1 MGSHSFFDIAGEV
14 LVDSRR
20 GASGNRAMHSSIERR
35 GGAGVCNTAT
45 VSGPSSMTT
54 SAPARTRASRPA
66 TSRAA
71 SVAEMWIVAILL
83 IIPLALS
90 GLLFFVVFGLCCQH
104 LEEGFS
110 GRPGRAFETASLRV
124 QASLPDAL
132 QRGFAARH
140 GILRAPWPCVK
151 YAIVS
156 YILHMWIPRD
166 VEARLKRSA
175 KTRPVVVLTGARQ
188 TGKTSTFRHLF
199 PGYAFVPLD
208 LPTEAE
214 QAEKE
219 PERFLKRH
227 PPPVIIDEVQYA
239 PGIFRHLKVAVD
251 AHRTRN
257 GQFLLTGSQ
266 KFTLMKNVSESL
278 AGRADIV
285 ELETLSFAEIR
296 EVLPNTELETA
307 IVRGG
312 FPELYANPDID
323 SVAFYNS
330 YLATYLERD
339 VRALA
344 NVGSLRDFERF
355 LRACALRSAN
365 LLNKADLARDVGIA
379 PSTAN
384 QWLSMLEASGQAVL
398 IEPWFSNRTKSIVK
412 SPKLYIADTGLLCA
426 LLNIHSQEALRQS
439 PAAGAVW
446 ETFVFAQLRD
456 RERRAGRTG
465 SLFFWRDRT
474 REVDFVVDA
483 GGRLELFEAKW
494 TELPDLGDTVNLD
507 FVRNVIGKSRVTA
520 GGVVSRTRNSF
531 PFSNDF
537 RALPVTELG

>member
-1 MGSHSFFDIAGEV
+1 VQNMRLCRIF
-14 LVDSRR
+14 
-20 GASGNRAMHSSIERR
+20 
-35 GGAGVCNTAT
+35 C
-45 VSGPSSMTT
+45 
-54 SAPARTRASRPA
+54 
-66 TSRAA
+66 
-71 SVAEMWIVAILL
+71 IV
-83 IIPLALS
+83 
-90 GLLFFVVFGLCCQH
+90 
-104 LEEGFS
+104 
-110 GRPGRAFETASLRV
+110 
-124 QASLPDAL
+124 
-132 QRGFAARH
+132 
-140 GILRAPWPCVK
+140 
-151 YAIVS
+151 
-156 YILHMWIPRD
+156 WIPRV
-166 VEARLKRSA
+166 VEPRLQRSA

-188 TGKTSTFRHLF
+188 TGKTSTFLRLF
-199 PGYAFVPLD
+199 PKHALVSLD
-208 LPTEAE
+208 LPAEAE

-219 PERFLKRH
+219 PGTFLQRH
-227 PPPVIIDEVQYA
+227 PPPVLIDEVQYA
-239 PGIFRHLKVAVD
+239 PGLFRHLKVAVD
-251 AHRTRN
+251 AQRTRN

-285 ELETLSFAEIR
+285 ELETLSFAEIQAA
-296 EVLPNTELETA
+296 LPQTGIERA
-307 IVRGG
+307 IARGG

-339 VRALA
+339 VRSLT

-384 QWLSMLEASGQAVL
+384 HWLSMLEASGQIVML
-398 IEPWFSNRTKSIVK
+398 EPWFSNRTKSIVK
-412 SPKLYIADTGLLCA
+412 SPKLYLSDTGLLCA
-426 LLNIHSQEALRQS
+426 LLSIRSEEALRQS

-474 REVDFVVDA
+474 REVDFLVDE

-494 TELPDLGDTVNLD
+494 TELPDVGNTVNLD
-507 FVRNVIGKSRVTA
+507 FVRNVIGKSRVSDGA
-520 GGVVSRTRNSF
+520 IICRAPNSF
-531 PFSNDF
+531 PLPNGF
-537 RALPVTELG
+537 RALPVDELRSD

>member
-1 MGSHSFFDIAGEV
+1 MRIK
-14 LVDSRR
+14 R
-20 GASGNRAMHSSIERR
+20 N
-35 GGAGVCNTAT
+35 
-45 VSGPSSMTT
+45 
-54 SAPARTRASRPA
+54 
-66 TSRAA
+66 
-71 SVAEMWIVAILL
+71 
-83 IIPLALS
+83 
-90 GLLFFVVFGLCCQH
+90 
-104 LEEGFS
+104 
-110 GRPGRAFETASLRV
+110 
-124 QASLPDAL
+124 
-132 QRGFAARH
+132 
-140 GILRAPWPCVK
+140 
-151 YAIVS
+151 
-156 YILHMWIPRD
+156 

-175 KTRPVVVLTGARQ
+175 KTRPVIVLTGARQ

-199 PGYAFVPLD
+199 PDYAFVSLD

-214 QAEKE
+214 QAERE
-219 PERFLKRH
+219 PARFLQRN

-239 PGIFRHLKVAVD
+239 PGLFRHLKVSVD
-251 AHRTRN
+251 ANRIRN

-296 EVLPNTELETA
+296 AALPQTGIETA

-330 YLATYLERD
+330 YLSTYLERD
-339 VRALA
+339 VRSLT

-365 LLNKADLARDVGIA
+365 LLNKADLARDVGIS

-384 QWLSMLEASGQAVL
+384 HWLSMLEASGQVVL
-398 IEPWFSNRTKSIVK
+398 LEPWFSNRTKSIVK
-412 SPKLYIADTGLLCA
+412 SPKLYLADTGLLCA
-426 LLNIHSQEALRQS
+426 LLNIRSEAALSQTPAL
-439 PAAGAVW
+439 GAVW

-474 REVDFVVDA
+474 REVDFVVDI
-483 GGRLELFEAKW
+483 GGQLELFEAKW
-494 TELPDLGDTVNLD
+494 TELPVAGDAVNLE
-507 FVRNVIGKSRVTA
+507 FMRNVVNKSRIA
-520 GGVVSRTRNSF
+520 GAAVVCRAKNSF
-531 PFSNDF
+531 LLPNGV
-537 RALPVTELG
+537 RALPINELK